1 MPIAGKAAFDL
12 LAAKLA
18 PLVDQNY
25 TRGGATYRLT
35 FVASVSGPYSASV
48 EVGGFYGPR
57 EIVRAG
63 VDALVVR
70 YYCDAPGKKVD
81 PVYDMRV
88 LTSIS
93 LPDNA
98 TDAQLVEIGRQFL
111 EDVR

>member
-1 MPIAGKAAFDL
+1 MPITGKAAFDL

-35 FVASVSGPYSASV
+35 SVASVSGPYSASV
-48 EVGGFYGPR
+48 KVGIYGLH

-70 YYCDAPGKKVD
+70 YSCDAPGKRVD
-81 PVYDMRV
+81 PVNDMRV
-88 LTSIS
+88 LLSAEV
-93 LPDNA
+93 PDNA

-111 EDVR
+111 EDAR